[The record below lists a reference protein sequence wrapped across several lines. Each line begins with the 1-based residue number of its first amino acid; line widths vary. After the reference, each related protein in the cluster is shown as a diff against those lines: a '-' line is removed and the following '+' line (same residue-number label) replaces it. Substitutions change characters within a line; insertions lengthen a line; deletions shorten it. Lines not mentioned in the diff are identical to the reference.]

1 MSASSNAASIDIR
14 DANAWRLRPTL
25 TWRAVLVVV
34 LAVVI
39 LTYSGQRTEM
49 HKLASLTLQALS
61 STVGFA
67 PQSQVSDGFARVVGG
82 MFPLQLSDVRE
93 TSRIANF
100 DPAHLPLGAYLE
112 TRSNKQ
118 TTIDPQTLQQKTLTT
133 SVEVLV
139 EPYGYVMQVA
149 RLLLQTIEIAVW
161 ATVLALVIAFPCAS
175 LAATNYTPHSLIYAV
190 VRAGSAF
197 LRAVPELISA
207 LLLVLIFGFGPIAG
221 VLALGLH
228 TAGFLC
234 KFFAEDIENADRA
247 PQDALRALGANKLK
261 VLRFAVLPLV
271 GSSYLAYL
279 QYILERNIRS
289 ATVIGIVGAG
299 GIGQELKGR
308 FEMFDF
314 GHVGTILFAILLTV
328 FMLELLTGR
337 LRRRFI

>member
-1 MSASSNAASIDIR
+1 MSASSHVATTATR
-14 DANAWRLRPTL
+14 DSKTWQLRPAL
-25 TWRAVLVVV
+25 TWRAVLVCGLALVV
-34 LAVVI
+34 LI
-39 LTYSGQRTEM
+39 YSGQRTEM
-49 HKLASLTLQALS
+49 HKLASMLAEALS
-61 STVGFA
+61 SSADPGA
-67 PQSQVSDGFARVVGG
+67 QSQVSDGFTRVVGG
-82 MFPLQLSDVRE
+82 MFPLQLAETRE
-93 TSRIANF
+93 VSRIANF
-100 DPAHLPLGAYLE
+100 DPADLPFGAHVE
-112 TRSNKQ
+112 TRTTQ
-118 TTIDPQTLQQKTLTT
+118 HTTIDPRTLEQITQTT
-133 SVEVLV
+133 SVAVLV
-139 EPYGYVMQVA
+139 EPYGYVMQVG
-149 RLLLQTIEIAVW
+149 RLLLETIEIAIW
-161 ATVLALVIAFPCAS
+161 ATVLAMLIAFPCAS
-175 LAATNYTPHSLIYAV
+175 LAATNYTPHPLVYAI
-190 VRAGSAF
+190 VRGGSAF

-314 GHVGTILFAILLTV
+314 GHVGTILLAILLTV
-328 FMLELLTGR
+328 FMLELITGR
-337 LRRRFI
+337 LRQRFL